1 MAPEAGGWT
10 PPRIWCRRW
19 SGPSRRA
26 GCTSSRFRSTTP
38 RTRASSSRNWET
50 VRRSSNRRNEARTD
64 RHRRQA
70 RRRHAMNPFTFQTTP
85 NVLFEA
91 GAATKI
97 AGLVAEFGAERVL
110 FVTDKGVRGA
120 GLTQDAEASLAARCE
135 LTMFEDVV
143 ADPPSHVVET
153 AVALCRD
160 KRIDAV
166 VSIGG
171 GSALD
176 TAKLVAYLAKSDARL
191 DDIYGVGLAK
201 GQRLPLLLAP
211 TTAGTGSE
219 VTPIA
224 IVTTPTTE
232 KKGVVSPRL
241 LPDWA
246 ILDPELTLGL
256 PPAVT
261 AATGI
266 DAMVHAIEAYTSR
279 HKKNPISDQ
288 LARQALALLSAN
300 IREVCQNGANL
311 EARGNM
317 LLGSMLAG
325 MAFANAPVA
334 AVHALAYPIGAIF
347 HVPHGL
353 SNALVLMGVLRFNL
367 PEAEVLYADLAP
379 ILDPQ
384 TRDLPTAEKAQRFV
398 DALAAIC
405 RDCKVPASLAEVGV
419 KEADLTRLAE
429 DAMKQTRL
437 LVNNPREVTYQD
449 AYAIY
454 SEALDGRKRQA
465 A

>member
-1 MAPEAGGWT
+1 
-10 PPRIWCRRW
+10 
-19 SGPSRRA
+19 
-26 GCTSSRFRSTTP
+26 
-38 RTRASSSRNWET
+38 
-50 VRRSSNRRNEARTD
+50 
-64 RHRRQA
+64 
-70 RRRHAMNPFTFQTTP
+70 MNPFTFQVP
-85 NVLFEA
+85 SNILFEN
-91 GAATKI
+91 GASRK
-97 AGLVAEFGAERVL
+97 VADLAAAFGAQRIL
-110 FVTDKGVRGA
+110 LVTDRGVRDA
-120 GLTQDAEASLAARCE
+120 GLTRAAEDALRDAGLDRVV
-135 LTMFEDVV
+135 FEDVV
-143 ADPPSHVVET
+143 ADPPSEVIER

-160 KRIDAV
+160 ERIDLV
-166 VSIGG
+166 LSIGG

-176 TAKLVAYLAKSDARL
+176 TAKLVAYLAKSGDRL

-201 GQRLPLLLAP
+201 GERLPLLLVP

-256 PPAVT
+256 PSHVT

-279 HKKNPISDQ
+279 HRKNPMSDQ
-288 LARQALALLSAN
+288 LARQALALLSQN
-300 IREVCQNGANL
+300 IREVCRNGANL
-311 EARGNM
+311 EARSQM

-367 PEAEVLYADLAP
+367 PAAEALYAELAP
-379 ILDPQ
+379 IIDPEA
-384 TRDLPTAEKAQRFV
+384 TGLPVAEAASRFV
-398 DALAAIC
+398 EGLAAIC

-419 KEADLTRLAE
+419 RESDLPKLAE

-437 LVNNPREVTYQD
+437 LVNNPREVTYAD
-449 AYAIY
+449 AFAIY
-454 SEALDGRKRQA
+454 GEALDGKQRQA
-465 A
+465 TA

>member
-1 MAPEAGGWT
+1 
-10 PPRIWCRRW
+10 
-19 SGPSRRA
+19 
-26 GCTSSRFRSTTP
+26 
-38 RTRASSSRNWET
+38 
-50 VRRSSNRRNEARTD
+50 
-64 RHRRQA
+64 
-70 RRRHAMNPFTFQTTP
+70 MNPFTFQTTP

-97 AGLVAEFGAERVL
+97 AGLVSEFGAERVL

-135 LTMFEDVV
+135 LTVFEDVV

-241 LPDWA
+241 LPDRA

-311 EARGNM
+311 DARGNM

-419 KEADLTRLAE
+419 READLTRLAE

>member
-1 MAPEAGGWT
+1 
-10 PPRIWCRRW
+10 
-19 SGPSRRA
+19 
-26 GCTSSRFRSTTP
+26 
-38 RTRASSSRNWET
+38 
-50 VRRSSNRRNEARTD
+50 
-64 RHRRQA
+64 
-70 RRRHAMNPFTFQTTP
+70 MNPFTFQVP
-85 NVLFEA
+85 SNILFES
-91 GAATKI
+91 GASRKVADLAT
-97 AGLVAEFGAERVL
+97 GFGAQRIL
-110 FVTDKGVRGA
+110 LVTDRGVRDA
-120 GLTQDAEASLAARCE
+120 GLTRAAEDALKAVGRDLV
-135 LTMFEDVV
+135 LFEDVV
-143 ADPPSHVVET
+143 ADPPSGVIER
-153 AVALCRD
+153 AVSLCRD
-160 KRIDAV
+160 ERIDLV
-166 VSIGG
+166 LSIGG

-176 TAKLVAYLAKSDARL
+176 TAKLVAYLAKSGDRL

-201 GQRLPLLLAP
+201 GERLPLLLVP

-256 PPAVT
+256 PSHVT

-279 HKKNPISDQ
+279 HKKNPMSDQ
-288 LARQALALLSAN
+288 LARQALALLSQN
-300 IREVCQNGANL
+300 IREVCRNGRNL
-311 EARGNM
+311 EARSQM

-367 PEAEVLYADLAP
+367 PAAEALYAELAP
-379 ILDPQ
+379 IIDPEASGLSA
-384 TRDLPTAEKAQRFV
+384 DEAAQRFV
-398 DALAAIC
+398 DGLAAIC

-419 KEADLTRLAE
+419 RASDLPRLAE

-437 LVNNPREVTYQD
+437 LVNNPREVTYAD
-449 AYAIY
+449 AFAIY
-454 SEALDGRKRQA
+454 SEALDGKQRQA
-465 A
+465 TA

>member
-1 MAPEAGGWT
+1 MT
-10 PPRIWCRRW
+10 
-19 SGPSRRA
+19 
-26 GCTSSRFRSTTP
+26 
-38 RTRASSSRNWET
+38 
-50 VRRSSNRRNEARTD
+50 
-64 RHRRQA
+64 
-70 RRRHAMNPFTFQTTP
+70 PFTFQTTP
-85 NVLFEA
+85 NVLFEP
-91 GAATKI
+91 GAAQKI
-97 AGLVAEFGAERVL
+97 AGLVSGFGARRVL
-110 FVTDKGVRGA
+110 IVTDKGVRGA
-120 GLTQDAEASLAARCE
+120 GLTRAAEASLAEAAE
-135 LTMFEDVV
+135 LTVFEDVV
-143 ADPPSHVVET
+143 ADPPAQVVEA
-153 AVALCRD
+153 AVALAQE
-160 KRIDAV
+160 KQVEAV

-176 TAKLVAYLAKSDARL
+176 TAKLVAYLARSDDRL

-232 KKGVVSPRL
+232 KKGVVSARL

-256 PPAVT
+256 PPPVT

-300 IREVCQNGANL
+300 IREACRNGADR
-311 EARGNM
+311 EARGAM

-367 PEAEVLYADLAP
+367 PEAQGLYAELAP
-379 ILDPQ
+379 VLDPGTQ
-384 TRDLPTAEKAQRFV
+384 SLPVPERAQAFV
-398 DALAAIC
+398 DALAGIC
-405 RDCKVPASLAEVGV
+405 RDCGVPASLAEVGV
-419 KEADLTRLAE
+419 SEADLPRLAE

-437 LVNNPREVTYQD
+437 LVNNPRAVTYRD

-454 SEALDGRKRQA
+454 SEALDGKERQA